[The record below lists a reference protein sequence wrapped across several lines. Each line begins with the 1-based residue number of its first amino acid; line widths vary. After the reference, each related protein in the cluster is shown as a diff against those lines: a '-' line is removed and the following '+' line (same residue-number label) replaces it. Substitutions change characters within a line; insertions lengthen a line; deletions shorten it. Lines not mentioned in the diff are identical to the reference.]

1 MGNGPHHYLYAAST
15 LERAAGKRSME
26 VIDSLVAEAS
36 AHAALAEVAAKID
49 IANGDTAKWKEVLK

>member
-1 MGNGPHHYLYAAST
+1 MSSGPAHY
-15 LERAAGKRSME
+15 RAAADLLMRAAEKRSME

-49 IANGDTAKWKEVLK
+49 IANGDTAKWKEDMK